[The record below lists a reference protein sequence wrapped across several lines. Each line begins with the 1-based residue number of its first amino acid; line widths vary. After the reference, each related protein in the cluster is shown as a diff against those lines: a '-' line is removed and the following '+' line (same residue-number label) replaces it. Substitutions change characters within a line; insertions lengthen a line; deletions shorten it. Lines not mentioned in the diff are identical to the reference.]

1 MLSIFGM
8 EFNNYWMP
16 LDTSES
22 HMTDAQ
28 KGFCKDVYLLW
39 LAQTIYGTTLCFFI
53 HFSCCHFFF
62 RFSSNFSWIL
72 ILFIVLNFDIFRTY
86 TFSNDKN
93 FMCSCLRITLCL
105 LFSIQYLG
113 SIYMQSCL
121 SSRIL
126 CDIKPGLGYLYLFRI
141 LCSKYILFCLRK
153 AIAN

>member
-1 MLSIFGM
+1 M
-8 EFNNYWMP
+8 
-16 LDTSES
+16 
-22 HMTDAQ
+22 HK

-39 LAQTIYGTTLCFFI
+39 LAQTIYCTTLCFFI

-72 ILFIVLNFDIFRTY
+72 ILLIILNFEIFCTY

-93 FMCSCLRITLCL
+93 IMCSCLRSTLCL
-105 LFSIQYLG
+105 LFAIKYLG
-113 SIYMQSCL
+113 SIYMQSFL

-126 CDIKPGLGYLYLFRI
+126 CDINLDWI
-141 LCSKYILFCLRK
+141 CYIYFVFLVRSIYFFCQRK